1 MYNARHVVLKAITS
15 LLLHIVN
22 EVMLERLC
30 KQLFLTYDDNV
41 QESIY
46 DIVSMLI
53 YLNRNE

>member
-1 MYNARHVVLKAITS
+1 MYNARYVVLKAITS
-15 LLLHIVN
+15 LLLYIVN

-46 DIVSMLI
+46 DVVSMLI